1 MAWRAECKM
10 VTICKPKTAQGHN
23 FLDIRAMKL
32 KVSTLY
38 PKFYVVSEKK
48 KKIFGPRLFSAGGC
62 RNFGRFFFDQ
72 NVGSKISL
80 FGPQIGHF

>member
-1 MAWRAECKM
+1 M
-10 VTICKPKTAQGHN
+10 VTICAPKTAQGHN

-48 KKIFGPRLFSAGGC
+48 NNIFSARAFFRPVGAEISAD
-62 RNFGRFFFDQ
+62 FFFDQ